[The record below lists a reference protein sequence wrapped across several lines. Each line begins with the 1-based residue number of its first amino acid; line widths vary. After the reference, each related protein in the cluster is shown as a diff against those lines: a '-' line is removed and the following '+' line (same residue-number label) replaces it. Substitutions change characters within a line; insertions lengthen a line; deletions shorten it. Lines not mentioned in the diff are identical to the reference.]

1 MFILFLLQGK
11 PTDFNYNNG
20 TSLINGSSTNVMMNN
35 SAANAGRT
43 NFTNKQ
49 LTVMKTTTTKNFV
62 SQDSLFFLCF
72 RN

>member
-1 MFILFLLQGK
+1 MIRIHICLFEGK

-20 TSLINGSSTNVMMNN
+20 TSLVNGSSTNSMMNN

-49 LTVMKTTTTKNFV
+49 LTVGRKLKNTKMK
-62 SQDSLFFLCF
+62 
-72 RN
+72 